1 MTQKGDIGIL
11 SNGDS
16 ISYKRTL
23 RQKSPKFTAL
33 VLFSAACETVPF
45 QFGNIQTDPRP
56 KLLRKRRWQRALQI
70 IVSRSK
76 VFLGLQTNR
85 LSGVFSILFPETAPT
100 HVLNCDLLD

>member
-33 VLFSAACETVPF
+33 VLFSAACLTVPKERTHLNGF
-45 QFGNIQTDPRP
+45 
-56 KLLRKRRWQRALQI
+56 
-70 IVSRSK
+70 SR
-76 VFLGLQTNR
+76 
-85 LSGVFSILFPETAPT
+85 
-100 HVLNCDLLD
+100 